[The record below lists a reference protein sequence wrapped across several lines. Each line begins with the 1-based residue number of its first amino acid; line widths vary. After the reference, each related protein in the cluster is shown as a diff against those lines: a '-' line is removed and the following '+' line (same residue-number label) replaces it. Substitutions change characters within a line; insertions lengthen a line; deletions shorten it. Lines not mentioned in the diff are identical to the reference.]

1 MGEVKSG
8 PGYWQP
14 GNIYRHHSANSTC
27 PVSPQEVADDTSQ
40 SWRRLRVR
48 SAEPEP
54 KLGSSLHLEGL
65 ACFKGSNHSKGVLA
79 PGMEEAESPENKRCR
94 DRGEAP
100 QHAWHQRGL
109 GSALE
114 ATSLDVER
122 EHPSIGALRT
132 GAEHGE

>member
-1 MGEVKSG
+1 
-8 PGYWQP
+8 
-14 GNIYRHHSANSTC
+14 
-27 PVSPQEVADDTSQ
+27 
-40 SWRRLRVR
+40 
-48 SAEPEP
+48 
-54 KLGSSLHLEGL
+54 
-65 ACFKGSNHSKGVLA
+65 
-79 PGMEEAESPENKRCR
+79 MEEAESPENKRCR